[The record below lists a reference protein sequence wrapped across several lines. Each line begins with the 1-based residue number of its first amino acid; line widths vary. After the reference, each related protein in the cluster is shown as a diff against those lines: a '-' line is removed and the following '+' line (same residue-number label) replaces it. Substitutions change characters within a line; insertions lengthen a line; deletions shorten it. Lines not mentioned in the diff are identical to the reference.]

1 MQIDQNLVFRK
12 AVVPWYDSDT
22 ACVIIAVCMFVVFL
36 FAVIGIHM
44 ARQISQYQEYQ
55 WVPILLAGLSVT
67 VLVSTLIRLM
77 IRRSAER

>member
-1 MQIDQNLVFRK
+1 MLIDQNLVFRK

-22 ACVIIAVCMFVVFL
+22 ACVITTVCMFVVFL

-67 VLVSTLIRLM
+67 VFVSTLIRLM
-77 IRRSAER
+77 IRRYAER